1 MNLQATDT
9 LAELYPDSLLLV
21 LEDAHGQR
29 AVLLTEAQYSVGR
42 APEATLRIF
51 DRFVSREH
59 ATLVREGDYRGRYRY
74 QLNLAK
80 GRNGLF
86 VNGRAVTT
94 CTLYPGDTIGF
105 GPDVKATLETISRL
119 GQDHA
124 AALLAHTSEASEQ
137 TLFQTRIL

>member
-1 MNLQATDT
+1 MNLQATGT
-9 LAELYPDSLLLV
+9 LAELHPDSLLLV

-29 AVLLTEAQYSVGR
+29 AVLLTEAHYSVGR

-80 GRNGLF
+80 GRNGLY

-105 GPDVKATLETISRL
+105 GPEVKATLETISRL
-119 GQDHA
+119 GQVHA
-124 AALLAHTSEASEQ
+124 QTLLANSDDTADQ
-137 TLFQTRIL
+137 TMLQTRFY